1 MGGGVGGRIGTMAPK
16 QTEPMEEGEVDH
28 PCVEWSEGV
37 ARYLIAISD
46 LSKAETKPTQAE
58 LARVL
63 EVSQPSVLE
72 MVRKLRGMG
81 LVEEEGLALTSE
93 GTSAAL
99 VLSSR
104 RNAARDL
111 TREVLGL
118 DPDEAGLEAEHLASS
133 ASPTLGRKLVAWRA
147 SRS

>member
-1 MGGGVGGRIGTMAPK
+1 MASERKRDDRNTPVG
-16 QTEPMEEGEVDH
+16 EEH
-28 PCVEWSEGV
+28 PCVEMSEGV
-37 ARYLIAISD
+37 ARYLMAISD
-46 LSKAETKPTQAE
+46 LSKSGDRPTQAR
-58 LARVL
+58 LAREL
-63 EVSQPSVLE
+63 EVSQPSALE

-81 LVEEEGLALTSE
+81 LVAEDGIELTAE

-99 VLSSR
+99 VLTSR

-118 DPDEAGLEAEHLASS
+118 EPEEAGLEAEQLAST
-133 ASPTLGRKLVAWRA
+133 ASPALGRKLVAWRA

>member
-1 MGGGVGGRIGTMAPK
+1 M
-16 QTEPMEEGEVDH
+16 
-28 PCVEWSEGV
+28 EWSEGV

-46 LSKAETKPTQAE
+46 LSRADAKPTQAE

-81 LVEEEGLALTSE
+81 LVEEGGLALTTE

-99 VLSSR
+99 VLTSR

-133 ASPTLGRKLVAWRA
+133 ASPALGRKLVAWRA

>member
-1 MGGGVGGRIGTMAPK
+1 MASESKKTDPA
-16 QTEPMEEGEVDH
+16 PSGAEEH
-28 PCVEWSEGV
+28 PCVEMSEGV
-37 ARYLIAISD
+37 ARYLMAISD
-46 LSKAETKPTQAE
+46 LSKSGERPTQAR
-58 LARVL
+58 LAREL
-63 EVSQPSVLE
+63 DVSQPSALE

-81 LVEEEGLALTSE
+81 FVSEDGIELTAE

-99 VLSSR
+99 VLTSR

-118 DPDEAGLEAEHLASS
+118 EPEEAGLEAEQLAST
-133 ASPTLGRKLVAWRA
+133 ASPALGRKLVAWRA

>member
-1 MGGGVGGRIGTMAPK
+1 MTGKEKNQERGID
-16 QTEPMEEGEVDH
+16 GEH

-46 LSKAETKPTQAE
+46 LSKAEERPTQAE

-63 EVSQPSVLE
+63 AVSQPSVLE

-99 VLSSR
+99 VLTSR

-133 ASPTLGRKLVAWRA
+133 ASPALGRRLVAWRA